1 MKEQHFA
8 ARSVL
13 LFSRIKDI
21 TLFMEQANFDTL
33 ALQAF
38 NSGMPGFNLF
48 GFEALPYTIEFFLL
62 LLHIIGGNTFMI
74 LSLF

>member
-1 MKEQHFA
+1 
-8 ARSVL
+8 
-13 LFSRIKDI
+13 
-21 TLFMEQANFDTL
+21 MEQANFDTL

-48 GFEALPYTIEFFLL
+48 GFEALPYTSEFFLL
-62 LLHIIGGNTFMI
+62 LLHIIGGNTFMV

>member
-1 MKEQHFA
+1 
-8 ARSVL
+8 
-13 LFSRIKDI
+13 
-21 TLFMEQANFDTL
+21 MEQANFDTL

-48 GFEALPYTIEFFLL
+48 GFEALPYTLEFFLL